1 MLHQHI
7 FNVQP
12 VPALFLPVILKRQ
25 VLDIKK
31 LSLALVGV
39 YRSHL
44 LASVCTLSPQD
55 RFFVIFL
62 IYLVDICSSRQLSEG
77 PFPLTLDHLLGLIW
91 SLLICLRYLWS
102 VKIKEILLIWLI
114 LRGLDLRVRFVCC

>member
-12 VPALFLPVILKRQ
+12 VPTLFLPVILKSQ
-25 VLDIKK
+25 VFDIKK

-62 IYLVDICSSRQLSEG
+62 IYLVDVCSSLQLLEG
-77 PFPLTLDHLLGLIW
+77 PVPLMLDHLLGLI
-91 SLLICLRYLWS
+91 
-102 VKIKEILLIWLI
+102 
-114 LRGLDLRVRFVCC
+114 